1 MTTSNNK
8 ELKTKEEEVKSTN
21 DLVTTNLIEKPV
33 RRKKGAF
40 NGTRGKLQV
49 GNLIQGYHL
58 YFFNDEPGRIAA
70 ALEAGWEFV
79 APDEVGYQ
87 ASNVTNNNVDLA
99 NRVSVLGMKSE
110 LGHPQQQILLKIR
123 QEWWEEDQAE
133 LQARNNKTDASIKRG
148 KGGDKVDT
156 TGFYDAGIKS
166 TMSNKF

>member
-1 MTTSNNK
+1 MTTNSK
-8 ELKTKEEEVKSTN
+8 ETKPQEEVKSTI
-21 DLVTTNLIEKPV
+21 DLVATNPTEKPV

-79 APDEVGYQ
+79 TPDEVGYQ

-110 LGHPQQQILLKIR
+110 LGKPQQQILLKIR

-133 LQARNNKTDASIKRG
+133 VQARNNKTDASIKRG
-148 KGGDKVDT
+148 KGGRDVDT

>member
-1 MTTSNNK
+1 
-8 ELKTKEEEVKSTN
+8 
-21 DLVTTNLIEKPV
+21 
-33 RRKKGAF
+33 
-40 NGTRGKLQV
+40 
-49 GNLIQGYHL
+49 L

-79 APDEVGYQ
+79 TPDEVGYH

-110 LGHPQQQILLKIR
+110 LGKPQQQVLLKIR

-133 LQARNNKTDASIKRG
+133 VQARNNKTDASIKRG
-148 KGGDKVDT
+148 KGGVNVDN

-166 TMSNKF
+166 TISDKF

>member
-1 MTTSNNK
+1 MTTSNNRTPK
-8 ELKTKEEEVKSTN
+8 AVQEEVESTT
-21 DLVTTNLIEKPV
+21 DLVTLTPTEKPV
-33 RRKKGAF
+33 RHKKGAF

-49 GNLIQGYHL
+49 GKPIEGYHL
-58 YFFNDEPGRIAA
+58 YFFNDEPGRIAT

-79 APDEVGYQ
+79 SPDEVGYQ
-87 ASNVTNNNVDLA
+87 SSNVTNNNVDLG

-133 LQARNNKTDASIKRG
+133 IQARNNKTEASIKRG
-148 KGGDKVDT
+148 KGGNNVDT

-166 TMSNKF
+166 TTSNKF

>member
-1 MTTSNNK
+1 MTSNNK
-8 ELKTKEEEVKSTN
+8 ETKPQEEVKSKA
-21 DLVTTNLIEKPV
+21 DLVTTTPTEKPV
-33 RRKKGAF
+33 RRKKGTF

-58 YFFNDEPGRIAA
+58 YFFNDEPGRISA

-79 APDEVGYQ
+79 TPDEVGYH

-110 LGHPQQQILLKIR
+110 LGKPQQQILLKIR

-133 LQARNNKTDASIKRG
+133 VQAKNNKTDASIKRG
-148 KGGDKVDT
+148 KGGANVDN

-166 TMSNKF
+166 TISDKF

>member
-1 MTTSNNK
+1 MTTNNK
-8 ELKTKEEEVKSTN
+8 ATKPEQEEVKSTK
-21 DLVTTNLIEKPV
+21 DLVTVVPIEKPV

-49 GNLIQGYHL
+49 GNLIQDYHL

-79 APDEVGYQ
+79 TPEEVGYDS
-87 ASNVTNNNVDLA
+87 SNVTNNNVDLA

-110 LGHPQQQILLKIR
+110 LGKPQQQILLKIR

-133 LQARNNKTDASIKRG
+133 VQARNNKTDASIKRG
-148 KGGDKVDT
+148 KGGNNVDT